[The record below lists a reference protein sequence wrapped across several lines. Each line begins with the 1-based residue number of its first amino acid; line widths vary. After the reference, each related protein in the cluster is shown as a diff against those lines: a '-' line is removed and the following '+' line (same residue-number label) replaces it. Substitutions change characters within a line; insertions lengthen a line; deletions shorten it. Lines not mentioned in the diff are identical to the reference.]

1 MSEMNA
7 TAQLS
12 SQESYPEDRELVR
25 IALASPAGFRDLV
38 KKYYPVMI
46 IVGRSIA
53 GENLAEDAV
62 QDSWISIHRNLAKF
76 EFRSSLKTWVSTI
89 TANAARARIKKE
101 NRFESQENN
110 DFVDRFDDQGHWDK
124 PPAKWEQDSPEAIL
138 GHNQLKDCINKFI
151 NKLKPAQKA
160 VITLKEMQNLN
171 NEEICNILDI
181 SESNVRVLL
190 HRARVEVFS
199 HIEKYQETGEC

>member
-1 MSEMNA
+1 MSVMNA

-12 SQESYPEDRELVR
+12 YPEDREFVR
-25 IALASPAGFRDLV
+25 LALTSQAGFRDLV
-38 KKYYPVMI
+38 KQYYPIML
-46 IVGRSIA
+46 IVARSIA

-62 QDSWISIHRNLAKF
+62 QDSWISIHRNLVKF

-89 TANAARARIKKE
+89 AANAARARIKKE
-101 NRFESQENN
+101 NRFESQE
-110 DFVDRFDDQGHWDK
+110 DSHFFDRFDDDGHWNK
-124 PPAKWEQDSPEAIL
+124 PPIKWEQDSPEALL
-138 GHNQLKDCINKFI
+138 GLSQLKECIDKFI
-151 NKLKPAQKA
+151 NFLKPSQKA
-160 VITLKEMQNLN
+160 VLSLKEMQNMN

-199 HIEKYQETGEC
+199 HIEHYQETGEC

>member
-7 TAQLS
+7 STQLS
-12 SQESYPEDRELVR
+12 YPQDREFVR
-25 IALASPAGFRDLV
+25 LALASSAGFRELV
-38 KKYYPVMI
+38 KKYYPVML
-46 IVGRSIA
+46 IVARSIA

-62 QDSWISIHRNLAKF
+62 QDSWISIHRNLVKF

-89 TANAARARIKKE
+89 SANAARARIKKE
-101 NRFESQENN
+101 NRFESQEDN
-110 DFVDRFDDQGHWDK
+110 DFFDRFDDQGHWDK
-124 PPAKWEQDSPEAIL
+124 PPSRWEQDSPEALL
-138 GHNQLKDCINKFI
+138 GHSQLKDCIDKFI
-151 NKLKPAQKA
+151 NILKPSQKA
-160 VITLKEMQNLN
+160 VLSLKEMQNMN

-199 HIEKYQETGEC
+199 HIEHYQETGEC

>member
-1 MSEMNA
+1 MSEMKA
-7 TAQLS
+7 TKAL
-12 SQESYPEDRELVR
+12 SYPEDRELVR
-25 IALASPAGFRDLV
+25 KALASQVGFRQLV
-38 KKYYPVMI
+38 KQYYPVML
-46 IVGRSIA
+46 IVARSIA
-53 GENLAEDAV
+53 GENIAEDAV

-101 NRFESQENN
+101 NRFESQEDQ
-110 DFVDRFDDQGHWDK
+110 DFFDRFDDQGSWDK
-124 PPAKWEQDSPEAIL
+124 PPAKWEQDNPEALL
-138 GHNQLKDCINKFI
+138 GHKQLKECIDKFI
-151 NKLKPAQKA
+151 NYLKPSHKA
-160 VITLKEMQNLN
+160 VLSLKEMQNME

-199 HIEKYQETGEC
+199 HIEHYQETGEC

>member
-1 MSEMNA
+1 MNA

-12 SQESYPEDRELVR
+12 YPEDREFVR
-25 IALASPAGFRDLV
+25 LALTSQAGFRDLV
-38 KKYYPVMI
+38 KQYYPIML
-46 IVGRSIA
+46 IVARSIA

-89 TANAARARIKKE
+89 AANAARARIKKE
-101 NRFESQENN
+101 NRFESQEDSN
-110 DFVDRFDDQGHWDK
+110 FFDRFDDDGHWNK
-124 PPAKWEQDSPEAIL
+124 PPIKWEQDSPEALL
-138 GHNQLKDCINKFI
+138 GHSQLKECIDKFI
-151 NKLKPAQKA
+151 NFLKPSQKA
-160 VITLKEMQNLN
+160 VLSLKEMQNMN

-199 HIEKYQETGEC
+199 HIEHYQETGEC